1 MMQSPT
7 RIGGSTSLNT
17 TNVAQPSYEITDA
30 DKARIQT
37 IQYAW
42 QAYHGQL
49 AEPLTKMPGQPND
62 NVMSNRCQP
71 PVDRGADFLFG
82 KPVEITIERGGN
94 EQMQSFLD
102 KTWGKTETRLPL
114 LQKFCKSGGVAGQA
128 FLRIMPEKNN
138 TFRLIVVDPSTI
150 SVQTSPQDCETVEL
164 YCIEYSTTEKIN
176 NKDATVYYREEIVR
190 IDRDNDGD
198 DGDPFADVDASW
210 EIRHWK
216 RIGDRGNWAE
226 IGGMID
232 WPYNFPP
239 LFSNQN
245 LDEPHSFWGMSDIT
259 PDYIGMNTALNLIM
273 SIINRTNKLYGQPI
287 LFATGVAESVFDIQP
302 GRIIGL
308 PTDQSKIMAVNFT
321 SDLTNALAFADSIR
335 MAMDEQSAVSAAL
348 GSGHTLPRGQLSGIT
363 MELLFMSIIQ
373 KTEKK
378 RCLYGKTIIDVSK
391 ALLILAGYIQSPDDV
406 DITLT
411 WQAMLPNDDLA
422 SAQTALA
429 KKSVGVSTETVLNEL
444 GYNADDEME
453 RSQEEYQ
460 QELVNATRG
469 QGLPPVSYAQPGQ
482 EPMTQQQQSGGT
494 PH

>member
-1 MMQSPT
+1 MIQLPT
-7 RIGGSTSLNT
+7 VRPGASTSLVT
-17 TNVAQPSYEITDA
+17 TQVAQPSYEITDA
-30 DKARIQT
+30 DKARIAI
-37 IQYAW
+37 IQAAW
-42 QAYHGQL
+42 KAYHGQL
-49 AEPLTKMPGQPND
+49 DEPLTKMNGQPND

-82 KPVEITIERGGN
+82 KPVEIMIERGGN
-94 EQMQSFLD
+94 ETMQAFLD
-102 KTWGKTETRLPL
+102 KTWGKTEARLPL
-114 LQKFCKSGGVAGQA
+114 LQKFSKSGGVAGQA
-128 FLRIMPEKNN
+128 FLRVMPEKNN

-150 SVQTSPQDCETVEL
+150 SVQTAAQDCETVEL

-190 IDRDNDGD
+190 IDPDNDGD
-198 DGDPFADVDASW
+198 DGDPFADVDATW

-226 IGGMID
+226 IGGMIK
-232 WPYNFPP
+232 WEYNFPP

-321 SDLTNALAFADSIR
+321 SDLTNALAFAESIR
-335 MAMDEQSAVSAAL
+335 MSMDEQSAISAAMST
-348 GSGHTLPRGQLSGIT
+348 GKTMPRALSGIT
-363 MELLFMSIIQ
+363 MELLFMPIIQ

-391 ALLILAGYIQSPDDV
+391 ALLVLAGYIQHVDEV

-411 WQAMLPNDDLA
+411 WQAMLPNDDLQ
-422 SAQTALA
+422 SAQTAMA
-429 KKSVGVSTETVLNEL
+429 KKSVGVSTETLLSEL
-444 GYNADDEME
+444 GYDADDEME

-469 QGLPPVSYAQPGQ
+469 RGLPPVSYLQPGQ
-482 EPMTQQQQSGGT
+482 DPMAQQGGGQQ
-494 PH
+494 